1 MRKIL
6 DTAAKIFLEKG
17 YDNTSIQ
24 DIVNALG
31 MSKGAIY
38 HHFKSKEELYT
49 GVINDYYS
57 RGQWFENIINDPSKN
72 GLQKLKAMFCHEISD
87 ETKISIDQLYFA
99 RLCDPKMILENM
111 RRDMQETAPML
122 SKIIEEGNRDGSLA
136 VEHPLE
142 CAELALFMVNIWI
155 GVFTSSKEKFLTQM
169 EIFGKL
175 TRELGADFVDDEIMR
190 ISTEYYDRALIW
202 AESQKDTE
210 GLWGLMP
217 LI

>member
-1 MRKIL
+1 M

-17 YDNTSIQ
+17 YDSTSIQ

-49 GVINDYYS
+49 GVINDYYA
-57 RGQWFENIINDPSKN
+57 RGEWFENIINDPTKN

-99 RLCDPKMILENM
+99 RLYDPKMILENM

-155 GVFTSSKEKFLTQM
+155 GVFTTGREKFLTQM
-169 EIFGKL
+169 EIFAKL

-202 AESQKDTE
+202 AESRKDTDRS
-210 GLWGLMP
+210 WGLTP